1 MKIYY
6 KKIEKLKKKEKVQE
20 IMRIRGQEYVFS
32 RESNN
37 FVQNN
42 KKSMKKFEKMKNLK
56 TFFKD

>member
-6 KKIEKLKKKEKVQE
+6 KKITKLKKKEKVQE

-42 KKSMKKFEKMKNLK
+42 KKSMKKFEKI
-56 TFFKD
+56 

>member
-1 MKIYY
+1 
-6 KKIEKLKKKEKVQE
+6 
-20 IMRIRGQEYVFS
+20 MRIRGQDYVFS